1 MPSIKNINELR
12 LNCLTMLDDIIG
24 GSMVTTG
31 DKEDLETETLK
42 QYNNQIK
49 NVLDICN
56 LELKYAKLNDKTK
69 IKFFEYED

>member
-12 LNCLTMLDDIIG
+12 LNCLTMLDDVIG

-31 DKEDLETETLK
+31 DKEDKETETLN
-42 QYNNQIK
+42 QYNNQVK
-49 NVLDICN
+49 NILDICS
-56 LELKYAKLNDKTK
+56 LELKYANLSSKNK